1 MVLTTLVLYW
11 KVYLYWCFKF
21 LILNNNNSK
30 HLLFLL
36 ALFFAFNIK
45 AQKKEFNDDI
55 NDFLKNDTNNIYIKN
70 NGYYFIEIPK
80 EKSYKS
86 RIVGE
91 VIIND
96 TNEFNIFDLNVVITQ
111 NDFQYYLVKNQN
123 LLLVIKSI
131 DFIKKE
137 IENEY

>member
-1 MVLTTLVLYW
+1 M
-11 KVYLYWCFKF
+11 
-21 LILNNNNSK
+21 ILNNNNSK
-30 HLLFLL
+30 HLFFLL

-45 AQKKEFNDDI
+45 AQKKEFNDEI
-55 NDFLKNDTNNIYIKN
+55 NDFLKNDTNFIYVKN
-70 NGYYFIEIPK
+70 NGYYLIEIPK

-91 VIIND
+91 VIIKD
-96 TNEFNIFDLNVVITQ
+96 TNKFNIFSLNVDFIK
-111 NDFQYYLVKNQN
+111 NDFQYYKVKNQN
-123 LLLVIKSI
+123 LLLVLKSI